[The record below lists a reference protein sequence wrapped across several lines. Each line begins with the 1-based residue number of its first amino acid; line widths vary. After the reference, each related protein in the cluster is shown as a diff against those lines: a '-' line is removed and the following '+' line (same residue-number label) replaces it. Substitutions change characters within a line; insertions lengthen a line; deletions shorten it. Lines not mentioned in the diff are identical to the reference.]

1 MSSLH
6 GIFAL
11 AFAGTLL
18 VASLAAENTPAPP
31 NWQDGQGASVYL
43 QPNASAPS
51 NVASLNDEHYV
62 AERPFAETTQAAP
75 SEIVAVPRID
85 PAVVPA
91 VHEQTIQD
99 SSIGNAQ
106 QPDRRLAPQTHRA
119 EAGTTASQ
127 RTSSALRSAAIGIP
141 TESIYT
147 VITGLAIVVG
157 AFLVFTWALRR
168 GSKGRHGRGVLP
180 SEVVSVLGRVPIAA
194 RQFAELLRVGNKLV
208 LVALT
213 PTGPA
218 TLTEVTDPVEVDRL
232 VGMCQQVDPHSTTK
246 VFEQVFQQFSSEP
259 TSGGYL
265 ENDPLPASLSSAASA
280 YRSHRGSSRA

>member
-1 MSSLH
+1 MSSLQ
-6 GIFAL
+6 GISAL
-11 AFAGTLL
+11 AITAVL
-18 VASLAAENTPAPP
+18 VTSLAAENTPAPP

-43 QPNASAPS
+43 QPSAAAAL
-51 NVASLNDEHYV
+51 NVAAPENDRYV
-62 AERPFAETTQAAP
+62 SERPLAETTQPGRPANM
-75 SEIVAVPRID
+75 AVPRID
-85 PAVVPA
+85 KAVAPA
-91 VHEQTIQD
+91 VHEQPVQD
-99 SSIGNAQ
+99 STTGKGP

-147 VITGLAIVVG
+147 VITGLAIAVG
-157 AFLVFTWALRR
+157 AFLVFAWALRR
-168 GSKGRHGRGVLP
+168 GSRARHGRGVLP

-218 TLTEVTDPVEVDRL
+218 TLTEVTDPIEVDRL
-232 VGMCQQVDPHSTTK
+232 VGMCQQVDPNSTTK

-265 ENDPLPASLSSAASA
+265 DNDPLPASLSSAASA
-280 YRSHRGSSRA
+280 YRSHRGPSRA